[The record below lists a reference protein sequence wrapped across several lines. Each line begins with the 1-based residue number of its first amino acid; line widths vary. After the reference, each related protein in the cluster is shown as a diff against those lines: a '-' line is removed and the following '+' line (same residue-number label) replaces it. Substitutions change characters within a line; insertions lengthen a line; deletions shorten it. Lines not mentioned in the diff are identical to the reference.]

1 MFRFLLIGVPFAV
14 AKVTKKCIVPVG
26 MAMLTKRLKNF

>member
-26 MAMLTKRLKNF
+26 AAMLSKRLKNF

>member
-14 AKVTKKCIVPVG
+14 AKVTTKCIPVG
-26 MAMLTKRLKNF
+26 AAMLAKRLRNF

>member
-14 AKVTKKCIVPVG
+14 AKVTKCIVPVG
-26 MAMLTKRLKNF
+26 AAMLAKRLRNF